1 MKFAVLGARLVLG
14 LIFVVFSLNYFLHF
28 LPQPEMTEA
37 GGRFI
42 GALVGSGYVFPV
54 IKVVELVGGILLLV
68 GVLVP
73 LALTL
78 LAPVIVNIVLFH
90 LFLDPASLGLGV
102 VILALEIF
110 LAWVYRDS
118 FKGVLE
124 LRAKPASA
132 TE

>member
-1 MKFAVLGARLVLG
+1 MKFAVLGARIVLG
-14 LIFVVFSLNYFLHF
+14 LIFVVFSANYLLNF
-28 LPQPEMTEA
+28 LPQPELPEA

-42 GALVGSGYVFPV
+42 GALVESGYVFPV
-54 IKVVELVGGILLLV
+54 IKVVEFVGGVLLLV

-90 LFLDPASLGLGV
+90 LFLDPASMGLGI
-102 VILALEIF
+102 VIVALEVF
-110 LAWVYRDS
+110 LAWAYRDS

-124 LRAKPASA
+124 LRAKPGSA
-132 TE
+132 GS